1 MNGNFFTN
9 IELGQFKKSIDVL
22 WLLQNSGEKNA
33 LKVVV

>member
-22 WLLQNSGEKNA
+22 YDTSQYWRKNA